1 MSPLKLGEL
10 HVLLQIH
17 VRDEIVNFCVF
28 YGVYSFVYQIN
39 TASAAACLPTL
50 CRLCQKAASVSIV
63 CTKRLAIKI
72 MHMFELINWADLQV
86 VCFSQS
92 YQNLFPYEVWCWSR
106 YLLTGNRDFIVS
118 RLFFCHRIIS
128 RHQIFTTKGKHG
140 HITKLWWSFV
150 IGGPESLGT
159 MCFVMCLLTFHS
171 NP

>member
-1 MSPLKLGEL
+1 MIIHALILVYCNLQFQYFVGMSPLKLGEL

-72 MHMFELINWADLQV
+72 MHMFELIN
-86 VCFSQS
+86 
-92 YQNLFPYEVWCWSR
+92 
-106 YLLTGNRDFIVS
+106 
-118 RLFFCHRIIS
+118 
-128 RHQIFTTKGKHG
+128 
-140 HITKLWWSFV
+140 
-150 IGGPESLGT
+150 
-159 MCFVMCLLTFHS
+159 
-171 NP
+171 